1 MTTSYREPADYRG
14 LMELERSLLEERLS
28 AHKAS
33 TLKGHE
39 GDRFLNAARDD
50 VLYLPTAALV
60 EEPSLLAELN
70 GLLGEAG
77 LRPFIEEE
85 STREPTGAVTVLRR
99 DDREAENAY
108 ETVRERSAARSPA
121 LARVVSH
128 LTRDRLY
135 DAGALVAEPVTLV
148 AAGTRFGHGIASLEP
163 VEVLAPGPP
172 WRALPGRRPVIAVLD
187 SGIDDSHSWLRPSGA
202 AEPFCVDAAQLGWN
216 PPRSVATNRL
226 YAGHGTFIAGLV
238 RQVAPDVAALSVR
251 VMHDDG
257 VVYAC
262 DFEQALDWLLQGLIM
277 GTEDRRVDVLLIAFG
292 YEEDPGDEP
301 HTERLRSLL
310 RGIARHDVQIVASAG
325 NRGHSRKTYPAAF
338 AGELGFPVTSIGA
351 TNPGETTQ
359 AYYSNHGDWVK
370 RCEVGTGVVS
380 TMPRGLDGPRE
391 RPDRPTGFLEGL
403 TLDPDKFASGF
414 GRWSGTSFAAAV
426 HAARLAQ
433 GLVGAAWADRL

>member
-33 TLKGHE
+33 MLKGHG

-85 STREPTGAVTVLRR
+85 STREPTGAV
-99 DDREAENAY
+99 
-108 ETVRERSAARSPA
+108 
-121 LARVVSH
+121 
-128 LTRDRLY
+128 
-135 DAGALVAEPVTLV
+135 VAEPVTLV